1 MQLKRLEAYGFK
13 SFADKIEVD
22 FDKGITAIVGPN
34 GSGKS
39 NISDAIKWVL
49 GEQNVRNI
57 RGTKAE
63 DIIFNGSAARRAMGV
78 AEVSLVFD
86 NDGTLPVDFQEVTIT
101 RRLFRNGDSE
111 FYINKA
117 RCRLKDITNL
127 FADTGIGHDS
137 MGIISQNK
145 IDDVLNARPEE
156 RRLFFEEAAGITKY
170 RNRKRESMRKLEDTE
185 ANLLRVQDIIGEI
198 ENQLEPLKLSA
209 EKTEKYNGLQE
220 ELKKFNLAGIYLNY
234 LDLNKKMAKHSAAI
248 TAKKDQ
254 EIAARTAL
262 QLSENR
268 KEQFDKAVLELEKEQ
283 ETISQ
288 KRNELHSQLEA
299 AESDIKVLEERRR
312 QGKGARQM
320 LSQQLKELKAA
331 AQEAQQD
338 IEAAQKSGDESQNA
352 LTEATEKIKKC
363 REQAKELRAALQN
376 KREERAR
383 LEKQVQDGTEEYN
396 AKHSQLLVLERDLE
410 NDSQNRGD
418 QQAQLDALRGDIAGM
433 EQELTQL
440 AAVMEGTAQDKRNKQ
455 ASMEADEQQINAD
468 TQTLGD
474 LNREKNQLDGTLQK
488 MASRLQIMENLQ
500 HSYEGFGKAV
510 KAVLKS
516 NAPWRQQVCG
526 TVAELMD
533 VPGKYVTAIETALGG
548 SLQNIVTRDTDTA
561 KAAIEYLKRD
571 RLGRVTFLP
580 LSSITPRGNRE
591 SLSSD
596 AAGVIGWAN
605 DIVTTDADYSRVMEF
620 LLGRTLVVDT
630 MDNAIGL
637 NRKMGQRLRI
647 VTLEGELLSPG
658 GAMTGGSHQHRESS
672 FLNRQ
677 DEIKQLRDKLTADRQ
692 HFEELKQ
699 RTADLKQQLE
709 DKQAEL
715 VQLRND
721 LHALEMQEQ
730 EQQLNEAALKEKLD
744 SARSDFTLLE
754 QNLANAQANF
764 TAIQEQVNE
773 LRNQTRQLDDNNQ
786 SLKNQLQEV
795 IEDYGDMDQDA
806 EDLSVFTNQ
815 LEHDKTVLE
824 QSILRMKEKSLLR
837 QRELTRNEETISQN
851 EQEIRRL
858 DNELEESQNK
868 IGGLITRT
876 QHLQA
881 DYATVQTEYKEV
893 HQRRMDKLVESQKN
907 EKETKAAQQRLN
919 AIQDELHQLELNAS
933 HTEYDLEQLQDRML
947 SEYGIVPERAA
958 EMVPEMEP
966 TALKRELKR
975 LEREI
980 ESLGAVNPNAP
991 TEYRELLER
1000 HSFLSGNAE
1009 DLNAAKADLLKIIGE
1024 MDATMTKQ
1032 FKEAFNSINL
1042 FFKDI
1047 FVRLFGGGEARI
1059 ILIDKDNVLESGVDI
1074 VVQIPDKK
1082 QQNLAVLSGG
1092 ERALTVVALL
1102 FSFLRYRPAPFSL
1115 LDEVDAPLDEAN
1127 IGRFGSFLEEYADNT
1142 QFIVVTH
1149 RKGTMESAD
1158 SMYGVTVEDAGVSKI
1173 LSVKLKEAESMIDN

>member
-13 SFADKIEVD
+13 IFADKIEVD

-49 GEQNVRNI
+49 GEQNIRNI

-63 DIIFNGSAARRAMGV
+63 DVIFNGSAARRAMGV

-111 FYINKA
+111 FYINRA

-209 EKTEKYNGLQE
+209 EKTEKYNALQE

-234 LDLNKKMAKHSAAI
+234 LDLNKKKAKHMAAI

-312 QGKGARQM
+312 QGKASRQL
-320 LSQQLKELKAA
+320 LSQQLRELKAA
-331 AQEAQQD
+331 VEEAQQD
-338 IEAAQKSGDESQNA
+338 INDSAKSGEESQTT
-352 LTEATEKIKKC
+352 LEETITKIQKC
-363 REQAKELRAALQN
+363 REQAKVLRESLQK
-376 KREERAR
+376 KREKRSEI
-383 LEKQVQDGTEEYN
+383 EKQVKEGVQKYN
-396 AKHSQLLVLERDLE
+396 DKNSQLLILERDLE

-418 QQAQLDALRGDIAGM
+418 QLQQLEELQKEIALLERDQG
-433 EQELTQL
+433 ELTMAAEEAAKEKNSKAREIQAKENQL
-440 AAVMEGTAQDKRNKQ
+440 KEDSKSFEELTRK
-455 ASMEADEQQINAD
+455 
-468 TQTLGD
+468 
-474 LNREKNQLDGTLQK
+474 KNQLDSSIQK
-488 MASRLQIMENLQ
+488 MTSRLQIMENLQ
-500 HSYEGFGKAV
+500 NSYEGFGKAV

-516 NAPWRQQVCG
+516 QAAWRQQVCG
-526 TVAELMD
+526 TVAELME

-548 SLQNIVTRDTDTA
+548 SLQNIVTKDTDTA
-561 KAAIEYLKRD
+561 KAAIEFLKRD

-580 LSSITPRGNRE
+580 LSSITPRNNRE
-591 SLSSD
+591 NLPNG
-596 AAGVIGWAN
+596 AAGVIGWAHE
-605 DIVTTDADYSRVMEF
+605 IVTTHDEYKKVMDF

-630 MDNAIGL
+630 MDNAISL
-637 NRKMGQRLRI
+637 NRQMGQRLRI

-677 DEIKQLRDKLTADRQ
+677 DEIKQLRDKLAKEKNS
-692 HFEELKQ
+692 FEVLQEK
-699 RTADLKQQLE
+699 RSDLKKSIE
-709 DKQAEL
+709 ATTSEL
-715 VQLRND
+715 DRFRND
-721 LHALEMQEQ
+721 LHALEMREQ
-730 EQQLNEAALKEKLD
+730 EHQLNMSSIEEKLTKANAD
-744 SARSDFTLLE
+744 YEVLEHTLE
-754 QNLANAQANF
+754 NAQANF
-764 TAIQEQVNE
+764 LSIQGKVAELRKETENLDASNKALNNE
-773 LRNQTRQLDDNNQ
+773 LQEINDD
-786 SLKNQLQEV
+786 
-795 IEDYGDMDQDA
+795 YADMDQEA

-824 QSILRMKEKSLLR
+824 QSILRMKEKTLLR
-837 QRELTRNEETISQN
+837 QRELSRNAESIGHN

-858 DNELEESQNK
+858 DTELEESQNK
-868 IGGLITRT
+868 IGGLITKT
-876 QHLQA
+876 QHLQD
-881 DYATVQTEYKEV
+881 DYAKAKGEYKEV
-893 HQRRMDKLVESQKN
+893 HERRMEKLVESQKN
-907 EKETKAAQQRLN
+907 EKETKSAQQRLN
-919 AIQDELHQLELNAS
+919 GIQDELHQLELNAS
-933 HTEYDLEQLQDRML
+933 HTEYDLEQLENEML

-980 ESLGAVNPNAP
+980 GAIGTVNPNAP
-991 TEYRELLER
+991 TEYKELLER
-1000 HSFLSGNAE
+1000 HGFLSGNAE
-1009 DLNAAKADLLKIIGE
+1009 DLNNAKADLLKIIGE

-1059 ILIDKDNVLESGVDI
+1059 VLMDRDNVLESGVDI

-1127 IGRFGSFLEEYADNT
+1127 IGRFGSFLEEYSNNT

>member
-1 MQLKRLEAYGFK
+1 LQLKRLEAYGFK
-13 SFADKIEVD
+13 TFADKIEVD

-49 GEQNVRNI
+49 GEQNIRNI

-63 DIIFNGSAARRAMGV
+63 DVIFNGSAARRAMGV

-111 FYINKA
+111 FYINRA

-170 RNRKRESMRKLEDTE
+170 RNRKRESMKKLEDTE

-209 EKTEKYNGLQE
+209 EKTEKYNALQE
-220 ELKKFNLAGIYLNY
+220 ELKKFNLAGIYINY
-234 LDLNKKMAKHSAAI
+234 LDLNKKKAKHTAAI

-283 ETISQ
+283 EVISQ

-312 QGKGARQM
+312 QGKASRQL
-320 LSQQLKELKAA
+320 LSQQLRELKAA
-331 AQEAQQD
+331 VEEAQQD
-338 IEAAQKSGDESQNA
+338 INDSTKSGEESQST
-352 LTEATEKIKKC
+352 LEETTTKIQKC
-363 REQAKELRAALQN
+363 REQAKGLREALQK
-376 KREERAR
+376 KREERSH
-383 LEKQVQDGTEEYN
+383 LEKQVQEGMQSYN
-396 AKHSQLLVLERDLE
+396 AKNSQLLIFERDLE

-418 QQAQLDALRGDIAGM
+418 QLQQLEELQKEIALM
-433 EQELTQL
+433 ERDQGELTL
-440 AAVMEGTAQDKRNKQ
+440 AAEETSKKKNSKAREIQLKENQLKEDN
-455 ASMEADEQQINAD
+455 
-468 TQTLGD
+468 QTLVT
-474 LNREKNQLDGTLQK
+474 LTREKNQLDGSIQK

-500 HSYEGFGKAV
+500 NSYEGFGKAV

-516 NAPWRQQVCG
+516 QTPWRQQVCG
-526 TVAELMD
+526 TVAELME

-548 SLQNIVTRDTDTA
+548 TLQNIVTKDTDTA
-561 KAAIEYLKRD
+561 KAAIEFLKRD

-580 LSSITPRGNRE
+580 LSSITPRNNRE
-591 SLSSD
+591 NLPNG
-596 AAGVIGWAN
+596 AKGVIGWAHE
-605 DIVTTDADYSRVMEF
+605 IVTTDDAYKKVMDF

-630 MDNAIGL
+630 MDNAISL
-637 NRKMGQRLRI
+637 NRQMGQRLRI

-677 DEIKQLRDKLTADRQ
+677 DEIKQLRDKLTSDRKS
-692 HFEELKQ
+692 FEELQEK
-699 RTADLKQQLE
+699 RTALKDRIETADSQLT
-709 DKQAEL
+709 D
-715 VQLRND
+715 LRND
-721 LHALEMQEQ
+721 LHTLEMREQ
-730 EQQLNEAALKEKLD
+730 EHQLNVTAIEEKLTKANAD
-744 SARSDFTLLE
+744 YEVLEHTLE
-754 QNLANAQANF
+754 NAQANF
-764 TAIQEQVNE
+764 LSIQGKVAE
-773 LRNQTRQLDDNNQ
+773 LRKETEDLEASNKALNDE
-786 SLKNQLQEV
+786 LQE
-795 IEDYGDMDQDA
+795 INDDYADMDQEA

-815 LEHDKTVLE
+815 LEHEKTVLE
-824 QSILRMKEKSLLR
+824 QSILRMKEKTLIR
-837 QRELTRNEETISQN
+837 QRELSRNAESISQN

-876 QHLQA
+876 QHLQD
-881 DYATVQTEYKEV
+881 DYVKAKGEYKKV
-893 HQRRMDKLVESQKN
+893 HERRMEKLVESQKN
-907 EKETKAAQQRLN
+907 EKETKSAQQRLN
-919 AIQDELHQLELNAS
+919 GIQDELHQLELNAS
-933 HTEYDLEQLQDRML
+933 HTEYDLEQLENEML

-980 ESLGAVNPNAP
+980 GAIGVVNPNAP
-991 TEYRELLER
+991 TEYKELLER
-1000 HSFLSGNAE
+1000 HGFLSGNAE
-1009 DLNAAKADLLKIIGE
+1009 DLNNAKADLLKIIGE

-1047 FVRLFGGGEARI
+1047 FVRLFGGGEAKI

-1127 IGRFGSFLEEYADNT
+1127 IGRFGSFLEEYANNT

-1173 LSVKLKEAESMIDN
+1173 LSVKLKEAESMIEN